1 VANGKVLAYLGAH
14 AEIQRQEYRDNRV
27 IVDCFLPRHLF
38 HHITGPG
45 VEVRFLDGSGP
56 SGDE

>member
-1 VANGKVLAYLGAH
+1 VLAYLGAH

-56 SGDE
+56 TGDE